1 MTHQDKQGSAG
12 DIFVER
18 IRSEILP
25 LFDRL
30 IAGEETYFENP
41 YVERDEGIAAGA
53 PQHCP
58 GSSGGYERCWQSVGE
73 YRRQPQ
79 PDVLCFPH
87 DCKECPVYRD
97 ACPTIV
103 EELGEAFNN
112 MVYMLHRKDETV
124 QNAMNFTRDLAIS
137 LENMDLEYQL
147 MRERMQTDPLTGL
160 YNRGYLDE
168 CLDKEVAR
176 CRSRKLELSLLMLD
190 LDLFKS
196 YNDLYGHL
204 QGDRMLERFGR
215 LLRAAIR
222 DTDQA
227 FRFGGEEFVILLPGT
242 SGEDAYKV
250 AERIRERFASLIFNV
265 PPNSVNPEGR
275 DSRTVSVGV
284 VAHDDDM
291 NAEQFLAA
299 ADRALYRAKNE
310 GRNRV
315 VMSEPEPVVQ
325 I

>member
-12 DIFVER
+12 DMFIER
-18 IRSEILP
+18 LRKEILP
-25 LFDRL
+25 LFDKL

-41 YVERDEGIAAGA
+41 YVERDSIATGA
-53 PQHCP
+53 PVHCP
-58 GSSGGYERCWQSVGE
+58 GSTNKYERCWQSVGE
-73 YRRQPQ
+73 YRRQPH
-79 PDVLCFPH
+79 PDTLCFPH
-87 DCKECPVYRD
+87 DCKECPVYQD

-103 EELGEAFNN
+103 EEVGEAFNN
-112 MVYMLHRKDETV
+112 MVYLVHRKDETV

-137 LENMDLEYQL
+137 LENMDLEHQL

-160 YNRGYLDE
+160 FNRGYLDE
-168 CLDKEVAR
+168 CLGKEVDR

-204 QGDRMLERFGR
+204 QGDRMLARFGR

-242 SGEDAYKV
+242 DGEDAFKV
-250 AERIRERFASLIFNV
+250 AERIRERFASLVFNV
-265 PPNSVNPEGR
+265 PSHSGNPEGR
-275 DSRTVSVGV
+275 DSRTVSIGV
-284 VAHDDDM
+284 VAHEEGM
-291 NAEQFLAA
+291 NAEQLLAA
-299 ADRALYRAKNE
+299 ADQALYGAKNNC
-310 GRNRV
+310 RNCV
-315 VMSEPEPVVQ
+315 VMSPQEPVLQ
-325 I
+325 E

>member
-1 MTHQDKQGSAG
+1 MTHEDKQGSAG
-12 DIFVER
+12 DIFIER
-18 IRSEILP
+18 LRNEILP
-25 LFDRL
+25 LFDKL

-41 YVERDEGIAAGA
+41 YVERDSIAAGA
-53 PQHCP
+53 PEHCP
-58 GSSGGYERCWQSVGE
+58 GSINQYERCWQSVGE
-73 YRRQPQ
+73 YRRQPN

-87 DCKECPVYRD
+87 DCKECPVYQD

-103 EELGEAFNN
+103 EEVGEAFNN
-112 MVYMLHRKDETV
+112 MVYLLHRKDETV

-137 LENMDLEYQL
+137 LENMDIEYQL

-160 YNRGYLDE
+160 FNRGFLDE
-168 CLDKEVAR
+168 CLGKEVER
-176 CRSRKLELSLLMLD
+176 CRSRKLAPSLLMLD

-242 SGEDAYKV
+242 DGEDAFKV
-250 AERIRERFASLIFNV
+250 AERIRERFASLVFNV
-265 PPNSVNPEGR
+265 PPHSGNPEGR
-275 DSRTVSVGV
+275 DSRTVSIGV
-284 VAHDDDM
+284 VAHEEGMD
-291 NAEQFLAA
+291 AEQLLAA
-299 ADRALYRAKNE
+299 ADRALYGAKNN
-310 GRNRV
+310 GRNCV
-315 VMSEPEPVVQ
+315 VMSAPEPVLQ
-325 I
+325 E